1 MKSYTRE
8 TINAAEAIAPPLENI
23 PAPVVGLTPVPSRVS
38 NERRTI
44 LIADDDDSLRES
56 LAAVLRLENYEVRLA
71 ENGRIAVRQ
80 FLDGPPDLI
89 LLDLNM
95 PDTNGWQAFEVMAR
109 LAPDVPVIVITAR
122 PHQAR
127 RAAEAGIDMLL
138 EKPLDIP
145 VLLDTIRSL
154 LDAPDESRFAK
165 ILRAWH
171 TSDAPGTQG

>member
-1 MKSYTRE
+1 MTK
-8 TINAAEAIAPPLENI
+8 
-23 PAPVVGLTPVPSRVS
+23 
-38 NERRTI
+38 TI
-44 LIADDDDSLRES
+44 LIADDDATLRES
-56 LAAVLRLENYEVRLA
+56 LAAVLKTEDYAVRLA

-95 PDTNGWQAFEVMAR
+95 PDTDGWRAFEVMAR
-109 LAPDVPVIVITAR
+109 LAPDMPVVVITAR
-122 PHQAR
+122 PDQAR

-145 VLLDTIRSL
+145 LLLETIRDL
-154 LDAPDESRFAK
+154 LAAPDQSRFAR

-171 TSDAPGTQG
+171 TNDLPGAQD